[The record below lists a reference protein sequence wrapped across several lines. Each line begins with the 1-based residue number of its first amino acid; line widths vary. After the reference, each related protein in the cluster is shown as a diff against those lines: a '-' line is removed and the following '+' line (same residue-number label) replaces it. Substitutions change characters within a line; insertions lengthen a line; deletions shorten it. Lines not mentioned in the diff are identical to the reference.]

1 MRLVYAAALFAVSAS
16 SAFAQMGT
24 YFVIPGRPDVPIF
37 ENGVDVSWSVVEG
50 EYGLNRP
57 NIVNPTII
65 YRTPP
70 VIAPYPGRAA
80 IGPSYFPH
88 DGTRP
93 GYGRLEVIPPPN
105 RPLPRPAEGYV
116 RGWRMES
123 APTPADLPPSNPPN
137 MASPVIAPFIFP
149 GAGGGGLGPMHR

>member
-1 MRLVYAAALFAVSAS
+1 
-16 SAFAQMGT
+16 
-24 YFVIPGRPDVPIF
+24 
-37 ENGVDVSWSVVEG
+37 
-50 EYGLNRP
+50 
-57 NIVNPTII
+57 
-65 YRTPP
+65 

-137 MASPVIAPFIFP
+137 MAAPVIAPFVFP
-149 GAGGGGLGPMHR
+149 GAHR